1 MIIYIVG
8 IVAIILII
16 YIIAVYNKLTN
27 LNNMVNEAFSTMD
40 IYLKKRWDLVP
51 NLVNVVKGYATH
63 EKGVFERI
71 TELRT
76 NSYQNMATIKKLNVN
91 EQLAED
97 ISKMMLVAESYPE
110 LKANE
115 NFLQLNNE
123 LSKIEDEI
131 ANSRKYYNGT
141 VRIYNNKVLMFPS
154 SIIASIFRFKK
165 AQMFQADSEEK
176 NSVKVEL
183 KKKKKIVM
191 II

>member
-1 MIIYIVG
+1 MINYIVG
-8 IVAIILII
+8 IVAIILVI
-16 YIIAVYNKLTN
+16 YIIVVYNKLTN
-27 LNNMVNEAFSTMD
+27 LNTMVNEAFSTMD

-183 KKKKKIVM
+183 
-191 II
+191 

>member
-1 MIIYIVG
+1 MIFYIVC

-76 NSYQNMATIKKLNVN
+76 NSYQKMATIKKLNVN

-183 KKKKKIVM
+183 
-191 II
+191 